1 MRHLESMQGTQ
12 RLSGSRNP
20 LSSAIK
26 LFVALGALTVG
37 LFVFAVSATF
47 LLFAVLA
54 VAVIG
59 LIATSI
65 FWARAR
71 LTGRPFGPREQLEAI
86 FRQIEAQAVSV
97 RHTAHGDGP
106 VLDAHQTPDG
116 WSVER

>member
-1 MRHLESMQGTQ
+1 MQTQ
-12 RLSGSRNP
+12 RLSGPRNP
-20 LSSAIK
+20 LSSALK

-37 LFVFAVSATF
+37 LFVFAISATF

-59 LIATSI
+59 LIAAAI

-71 LTGRPFGPREQLEAI
+71 LTGRPFGPREQLEAM
-86 FRQIEAQAVSV
+86 FRQMEAQAVPV
-97 RHTAHGDGP
+97 RHSPRGDGP
-106 VLDAHQTPDG
+106 VLDAHRTPDG

>member
-12 RLSGSRNP
+12 RLSGPRNP

-86 FRQIEAQAVSV
+86 FRQMEAQAVSV